1 MCDEEEAAA
10 LVCDN
15 GSGLVKAG
23 FAGDDAPRA
32 VFPSIVGRTRHP
44 GVMVGMG
51 QKDAY
56 VGDEAQSKRGILT
69 LKYPIEHGIVTNWD
83 DMEKVWHHTFYNEL
97 RVAPEESP
105 TMLTEAPLNPKANR
119 EKMTQIMF
127 ETFNMPAMYVCI
139 QAVLSLY
146 ASGRTTGLV
155 CDSGD
160 GVTHM
165 VPVYEGFALPHAILR
180 LDLAGRDLTAYMMK
194 IMTERGYSFTTTA
207 EREIVRDIKEKLCYI
222 ALDFESEMNM
232 AAASA
237 ALEKSY
243 ELPDGQVIT
252 IGNER
257 FRCPESL
264 FQPSF
269 LGMES
274 AGVHETVHTS
284 IMKCDIDIRKDLFA
298 NIVMSGGTTMYPGI
312 ADRMQKEITAL
323 APSTIK
329 IKIIAPPE
337 RKYSVWIGGSILG
350 SLSTFQNLWI
360 TREEYEE
367 SGPGI
372 VHRKCF

>member
-1 MCDEEEAAA
+1 MCDDEEAAT
-10 LVCDN
+10 LICDN

-32 VFPSIVGRTRHP
+32 VFPSIVGRARHQ

-69 LKYPIEHGIVTNWD
+69 LKYPIEHGIITNWD
-83 DMEKVWHHTFYNEL
+83 DMEKVWYHTFYNEL

-119 EKMTQIMF
+119 EKMVQIMF
-127 ETFNMPAMYVCI
+127 ESFNMPATYICI

-146 ASGRTTGLV
+146 ASGRTTGEV

-160 GVTHM
+160 GVSHM

-180 LDLAGRDLTAYMMK
+180 LDLAGRDITNYLMK

-207 EREIVRDIKEKLCYI
+207 EREI
-222 ALDFESEMNM
+222 
-232 AAASA
+232 
-237 ALEKSY
+237 
-243 ELPDGQVIT
+243 
-252 IGNER
+252 
-257 FRCPESL
+257 
-264 FQPSF
+264 
-269 LGMES
+269 
-274 AGVHETVHTS
+274 
-284 IMKCDIDIRKDLFA
+284 
-298 NIVMSGGTTMYPGI
+298 
-312 ADRMQKEITAL
+312 KEITAL

-350 SLSTFQNLWI
+350 SLSTFQALWI
-360 TREEYEE
+360 SKEEYDE